1 MLTQIK
7 AVALYVSDQK
17 RSVDFYVDKLGF
29 EKVVDAEMAPG
40 ARWIEVAPPGA
51 QTRFTICDAAYY
63 EVEPGKSGG
72 QTLRCDD
79 LDKTYEEL
87 KAKGVDVTEPETEPW
102 ARWFKLTDPD
112 GHEFA
117 VSATTT

>member
-1 MLTQIK
+1 MLTNIK
-7 AVALYVSDQK
+7 TVALYVADQQ

-29 EKVVDAEMAPG
+29 EKVTDAEMAPG

-51 QTRFTICDAAYY
+51 QTCFTICEAAYY
-63 EVEPGKSGG
+63 ETVPGKSGG
-72 QTLRCDD
+72 QTLTCDD

-87 KAKGVDVTEPETEPW
+87 KTKGVEVTEPATETW
-102 ARWFKLTDPD
+102 ARWFKITDPD

-117 VSATTT
+117 VSATRA